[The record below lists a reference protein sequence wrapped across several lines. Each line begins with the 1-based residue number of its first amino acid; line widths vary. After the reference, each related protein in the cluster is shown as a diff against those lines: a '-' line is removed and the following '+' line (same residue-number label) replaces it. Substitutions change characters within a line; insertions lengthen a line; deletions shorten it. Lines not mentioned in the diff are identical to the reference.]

1 MAETP
6 PFWYA
11 PANVQAW
18 LMSPVAKLYGLITAR
33 RMMREAHHRSSLPV
47 LCVGNLVAGGAGK
60 TPTCIALAEI
70 VENAGRQPLF
80 LTRGHGGALAGPV
93 LVDLQTHNAHDVG
106 DEALLLARHAP
117 TIVARDRAAGAMA
130 LEQKFTG
137 GDRQGFV
144 IMDDGFQNPG
154 LHKDFCLVVIDGRRG
169 VGNGFVHPAGPLR
182 APLAIQMRAADAVL
196 VIGDGDAGAKVLRLA
211 ARRGCPTQIAA
222 LAPATSLKLRGVS
235 VLAWAGIGDPEK
247 FYQTVRSMG
256 ADVKA
261 TKDFDDH
268 HFVSAEEARDLLD
281 DASRQKLSLV
291 TTEKD
296 MVRILAA
303 HDADVAALAEHST
316 AVPVKL
322 APDNAAAFGEFVPQ
336 TLRAFKRRMNRA
348 SDG

>member
-11 PANVQAW
+11 PASVQAW
-18 LMSPVAKLYGLITAR
+18 FLWPIAKAYGAIAAR
-33 RMMREAHHRSSLPV
+33 RMGREARYKSKLPV

-60 TPTCIALAEI
+60 TPTCIALANVVSE
-70 VENAGRQPLF
+70 AGRQPMF

-93 LVDLQTHNAHDVG
+93 IVDLEVHNAHDVG

-117 TIVARDRAAGAMA
+117 TMVSRDRAIGAQAIEDELLGEDKPGMI
-130 LEQKFTG
+130 
-137 GDRQGFV
+137 

-154 LHKDFCLVVIDGRRG
+154 LHKDLSLVVTDGRRG
-169 VGNGFVHPAGPLR
+169 VGNGFTHPAGPLR
-182 APLAIQMRAADAVL
+182 APLGFQMRRADAVL

-211 ARRGCPTQIAA
+211 ARRGCPTQVAS
-222 LAPATSLKLRGVS
+222 LAPSSGLDLTGVP

-247 FYQTVRSMG
+247 FYQTVRAMG

-261 TKDFDDH
+261 TKAFDDH
-268 HFVSAEEARDLLD
+268 HFVSAEEARELLD

-296 MVRILAA
+296 MVRIGAS

-322 APDNAAAFGEFVPQ
+322 APDNLSAFADLVPQ
-336 TLRAFKRRMNRA
+336 TLRAFKRR
-348 SDG
+348 